1 MNFDPQIVAQAQA
14 FVKGFNSGRGVRVP
28 KMTFSSWRCS
38 HEQQNRAAASRRCG
52 VTGGS

>member
-28 KMTFSSWRCS
+28 KMTFSNWPHFMRAVR
-38 HEQQNRAAASRRCG
+38 QQLEVHS
-52 VTGGS
+52 

>member
-28 KMTFSSWRCS
+28 KMTFSSWPHFMRAVR
-38 HEQQNRAAASRRCG
+38 QQLEVQS
-52 VTGGS
+52 

>member
-28 KMTFSSWRCS
+28 KMTFSSWPHFMHAVR
-38 HEQQNRAAASRRCG
+38 QQLEVQS
-52 VTGGS
+52 

>member
-28 KMTFSSWRCS
+28 KMTFNQFPQFMRAVR
-38 HEQQNRAAASRRCG
+38 QQLEVQA
-52 VTGGS
+52 

>member
-28 KMTFSSWRCS
+28 KMKFSKWPHFMRAVR
-38 HEQQNRAAASRRCG
+38 QQLE
-52 VTGGS
+52 VQP